1 MSKGGF
7 LNSQLSTLICF
18 IDDLT
23 IFEQPEFSTTCYLI
37 PFRRSS
43 MMAAAERTER

>member
-1 MSKGGF
+1 LSKGGF

-23 IFEQPEFSTTCYLI
+23 IFEQPVF
-37 PFRRSS
+37 
-43 MMAAAERTER
+43 

>member
-23 IFEQPEFSTTCYLI
+23 IFEQPEFFNKL
-37 PFRRSS
+37 
-43 MMAAAERTER
+43 

>member
-23 IFEQPEFSTTCYLI
+23 VFEQL
-37 PFRRSS
+37 
-43 MMAAAERTER
+43 ERFIEKQSYPMFP